1 MNYNQWKD
9 EVKQNRPNE
18 RLGQA
23 FIKDFYN
30 GLWTELYYTN
40 DEGKAQRLIM
50 DHLVDTQYW
59 PEVPPKLSPIRY
71 IPK

>member
-1 MNYNQWKD
+1 MNYNKWKA

-23 FIKDFYN
+23 FINDFYN